1 MAERQQSQDSNP
13 LSWHSTEFIANEAED
28 GSSIN
33 LAIALACGLTKRCVF
48 FLMSPVTPK
57 IEPTSDRG
65 PVQIGI
71 AEKQLG
77 NECLSVG

>member
-1 MAERQQSQDSNP
+1 MLNIKHEKYLV
-13 LSWHSTEFIANEAED
+13 LSISSDFLSEWTD
-28 GSSIN
+28 RSSIN